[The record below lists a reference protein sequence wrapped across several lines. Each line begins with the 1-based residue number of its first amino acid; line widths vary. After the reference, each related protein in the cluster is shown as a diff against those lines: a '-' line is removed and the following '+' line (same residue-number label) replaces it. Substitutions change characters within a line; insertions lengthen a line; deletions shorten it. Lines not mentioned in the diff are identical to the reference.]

1 MTDRY
6 RIHDPATL
14 DEVRRRIHDDIA
26 AGPRGSVPAI
36 FHLLLEAPAVAA
48 QAQKLGAELR
58 YRTGLGPMLSEL
70 AILVT
75 ARFWGADYEW
85 AIHEPEAAKAG
96 LPADVIAAVSERR
109 RPDSPDEDV
118 MLVHDVAHA
127 VLTDHDVPDALFAA
141 ALQRFG
147 RQTLVELT
155 AVVGYYSML
164 AIAIRS
170 FRLPGHEP
178 VPPAQR

>member
-1 MTDRY
+1 MTERY
-6 RIHDPATL
+6 RIHDPASL

-36 FHLLLEAPAVAA
+36 FHLLLEAPAVASA
-48 QAQKLGAELR
+48 AQKLGAELR
-58 YRTGLGPMLSEL
+58 YRTSLGPKLSEL

-75 ARFWGADYEW
+75 ARHWGADYEW
-85 AIHEPEAAKAG
+85 AVHAPEAAKVG
-96 LPADVIAAVSERR
+96 LPDDVIAAVSGKR
-109 RPDSPDEDV
+109 RPESDDGDV
-118 MLVHDVAHA
+118 LLVHDVARA
-127 VLTDHDVPDALFAA
+127 LLDEHDVPDALYAA
-141 ALQRFG
+141 ALARLG

-164 AIAIRS
+164 AIAIRC

-178 VPPAQR
+178 VPAVKR